1 MLAFAFA
8 FTLAAVVAAAPSVA
22 PRFTVQLI
30 RRCPPAAVCSPPDV
44 VREMEREAERI
55 WLPLG
60 VELEWF
66 ELQPAEPAA
75 HRAPDLVVMFEE
87 HPNPVVDGSNRH
99 NLVLGRMHRPAAPCD
114 AGVAH
119 LWVAH
124 VRRQIDAI
132 YVNGLPLV
140 SVPTR
145 FAHVL
150 LARALGRTLA
160 HEIGHY
166 LLGSSHAPH
175 GLMRA
180 QFTAR
185 ELIETFGQYSLD
197 DANRRTLTTQ

>member
-1 MLAFAFA
+1 
-8 FTLAAVVAAAPSVA
+8 
-22 PRFTVQLI
+22 
-30 RRCPPAAVCSPPDV
+30 DV

-60 VELEWF
+60 VGLDWVQ
-66 ELQPAEPAA
+66 LSSADTPRPTS
-75 HRAPDLVVMFEE
+75 APDLVVLFEE
-87 HPNPVVDGSNRH
+87 HPHPIVEGSGQH
-99 NLVLGRMHRPAAPCD
+99 NLVLGRLHQPATACE

-124 VRRQIDAI
+124 IRRQIEAV
-132 YVNGLPLV
+132 YVNGVPLV
-140 SVPTR
+140 SAPTR

-166 LLGSSHAPH
+166 LLGSGHAPH

-180 QFTAR
+180 QFAPR
-185 ELIETFGQYSLD
+185 ELIEAIGTYDLD
-197 DANRRTLTTQ
+197 D